1 MSYLVKPRHL
11 APPVTE
17 RLEPDPSLPRA
28 CVIGAGSSGIAA
40 AKALHLA
47 RVPFDCFEAGTVVGG
62 NWVFDNPNGMSACY
76 RNLEINTSCPRMA
89 YSDFPMP
96 DYYPDYARH
105 WEVRDYF
112 ERYVDH
118 FGFRHTI
125 TFGTRVEH
133 VERRTDGV
141 FEVTVD
147 GPDGRQVRE
156 YEAVLVANGHHW
168 HPRWPDP
175 AYPGEF
181 DGEQIHAHDYR
192 EPDSLAGR
200 DVLVVGMGNSAMDIA
215 VDASYVAAS
224 TTISVRRGQWLFPK
238 FLLGRPSDQ
247 TPQPTWLPWSV
258 RRRAFD
264 IGARATGDLTR
275 HGLPEPDHRPGES
288 HPVQGDRFVARLRDG
303 RIAARPGIERLAG
316 DRVVFRDGTEVVADL
331 IVWCTG
337 YKVSF
342 PFFDPGFVSAPGNDL
357 PLWKRVVHPDLPGVF
372 FVGLLQPLGA
382 VMPLA
387 EAQSAWVADLLAGRY
402 VPPTDDVVR
411 RETVAEHEAMKRRFY
426 ASPRHTMEVDFDL
439 YLADLAKERARGRD
453 RAAAGAPP
461 VFRRVSSPAHPA
473 R

>member
-1 MSYLVKPRHL
+1 MPYHVKQSHRVP
-11 APPVTE
+11 AVVE
-17 RLEPDPSLPRA
+17 RLDPDPSLPRT

-40 AKALHLA
+40 AKALYLA

-62 NWVFDNPNGMSACY
+62 NWVFDNPNGTSACY
-76 RNLEINTSCPRMA
+76 RSLEINTSCPRMA

-96 DYYPDYARH
+96 KYYPHYARH

-125 TFGTRVEH
+125 TFRTRVEH
-133 VERRTDGV
+133 VEPREDGT
-141 FEVTVD
+141 FAVTVD
-147 GPDGRQVRE
+147 GPDGREVRG
-156 YEAVLVANGHHW
+156 YDAVLVANGHHW
-168 HPRWPDP
+168 DPRWPEP
-175 AYPGEF
+175 AYPGSF
-181 DGEQIHAHDYR
+181 DGEQLHAHDYR
-192 EPDSLAGR
+192 EPEQLAGKR
-200 DVLVVGMGNSAMDIA
+200 VVVVGMGNSAMDVA
-215 VDASYVAAS
+215 VDSSYVAES
-224 TTISVRRGQWLFPK
+224 TTISVRRGQWVFPK

-247 TPQPTWLPWSV
+247 APQPAWLPWAV

-264 IGARATGDLTR
+264 VGAKVTGDLSR
-275 HGLPEPDHRPGES
+275 HGLPRPDHRPGEG

-303 RIAARPGIERLAG
+303 RVAARKSIARLAG
-316 DRVVFRDGTEVVADL
+316 DRVVFADGSEVEADV

-337 YKVSF
+337 YRVSF
-342 PFFDPGFVSAPGNDL
+342 PFFDPDVVSAPDNDL

-372 FVGLLQPLGA
+372 FIGLLQPLGA

-411 RETVAEHEAMKRRFY
+411 RETTAEHEEMRRRFY
-426 ASPRHTMEVDFDL
+426 ASPRHTMEVDFDV
-439 YLADLAKERARGRD
+439 YLQGLSRERARGRE

-461 VFRRVSSPAHPA
+461 ALRA
-473 R
+473 RAAAS